1 MIKNYLNMLGN
12 TPPKSD
18 NSLMNFEQNDLIK
31 LTKVTMPFGKYQ
43 GRLLIDL
50 PESYVLWFYDQGFP
64 KGELGTFLG
73 LLYEI
78 KLNGLDDLINPLRE
92 MN

>member
-1 MIKNYLNMLGN
+1 MD
-12 TPPKSD
+12 SE
-18 NSLMNFEQNDLIK
+18 SLAL
-31 LTKVTMPFGKYQ
+31 LLCRTMPFGKYQ

-64 KGELGTFLG
+64 KGELGNLLG

-78 KLNGLDDLINPLRE
+78 KLNGLDDLINPLKDYK
-92 MN
+92 

>member
-1 MIKNYLNMLGN
+1 LAISIQNQII
-12 TPPKSD
+12 P
-18 NSLMNFEQNDLIK
+18 LMNFEQNDLIK
-31 LTKVTMPFGKYQ
+31 LTTVTMPFGKYQ

-50 PESYVLWFYDQGFP
+50 PESYVLWFFDQGFP
-64 KGELGTFLG
+64 KGELGNLLG